1 MEQPDFYENTHYFI
15 RKNQR
20 RILVLD
26 LLFGELTDSN
36 TTFDGSTFEKG
47 KLMEPLRID
56 TISDIYL
63 DNFTVS
69 DSIINASQSQS
80 GFILDI
86 KELNIIN
93 NTNNSTFYNKLIIP
107 NEETAGGN
115 QRSHK
120 GKKMNFFSTINP
132 TTITKLSGK
141 ISLLDGSTDIFKD
154 ATNGRIM
161 AEFVI
166 IPKE

>member
-47 KLMEPLRID
+47 KLIEPLRID

-69 DSIINASQSQS
+69 DCIVNLSQSQS
-80 GFILDI
+80 GFIVDINELDI
-86 KELNIIN
+86 KN
-93 NTNNSTFYNKLIIP
+93 NTNNVTFYNKLIIP
-107 NEETAGGN
+107 NEETGGGN

-120 GKKMNFFSTINP
+120 GKKMNFVCTINP

-141 ISLLDGSTDIFKD
+141 ISLLDGSTDIFKG
-154 ATNGRIM
+154 ATNGRIV

>member
-1 MEQPDFYENTHYFI
+1 MEQTNFYENTQYFI

-26 LLFGELTDSN
+26 LLFGELTN
-36 TTFDGSTFEKG
+36 NNITFDGSTFEKG
-47 KLMEPLRID
+47 KLIEPLRID

-69 DSIINASQSQS
+69 DCSINLSQSQS
-80 GFILDI
+80 GFIVDINELDI
-86 KELNIIN
+86 QN
-93 NTNNSTFYNKLIIP
+93 NTNNLNFYNKLIIP
-107 NEETAGGN
+107 NEEGDGGN

-120 GKKMNFFSTINP
+120 GKKMNFVSTINP
-132 TTITKLSGK
+132 TTITKLSGN
-141 ISLLDGSTDIFKD
+141 ISLLDGSTKIFKGS
-154 ATNGRIM
+154 TNGRIM

-166 IPKE
+166 IPRE